1 MSPVRHLLIIS
12 FDILRQ
18 HDPRPS
24 YSIASLL
31 AFLSGSELAAAGQL
45 SLAHMPFNLKERPD
59 VTAAGVC
66 ADAVEGV
73 DLERLDFIAL
83 AVYAW
88 SERLVLELV
97 PLLRAAGFRGE
108 LILGGYQIT
117 ATASQDLD
125 ALYPDVRYFLKGYAE
140 ASLVRILEKHPN
152 CPRVLEER
160 PDFERLP
167 SIYLDGTIPLDPD
180 RPVDMLRW
188 ETKRGCASRCGFCEW
203 RNAANK
209 NVFEF
214 PMARIEDELA
224 FLGKHRIKKINVLD
238 ATFNSGRNYL
248 DIARLMLQLK
258 DTVFSVQAR
267 FENLMTPRGREFVEL
282 CASSNIHLELGLQ
295 TVVEGEM
302 QAIGRRNKLDSVRR
316 GMALLNER
324 NVSYEVSLIF
334 GIPGQTVASFLQS
347 VNFVL
352 RNGCSRIQCFPLRIP
367 RNSELEAMACAQCV
381 DEEEV
386 PGNFS
391 IAHVVGSFSFD
402 DAQWR
407 RMGRVAELLGN
418 RQDGSF
424 LIQQKE
430 DLSWALCKVIRE
442 LELGARPDGAHMA
455 PHSPASALRLGRAA
469 GAELRLYCKLDGR
482 IRRVAIKP
490 VQRDCVVW
498 LLD

>member
-1 MSPVRHLLIIS
+1 
-12 FDILRQ
+12 
-18 HDPRPS
+18 
-24 YSIASLL
+24 
-31 AFLSGSELAAAGQL
+31 
-45 SLAHMPFNLKERPD
+45 
-59 VTAAGVC
+59 
-66 ADAVEGV
+66 
-73 DLERLDFIAL
+73 
-83 AVYAW
+83 
-88 SERLVLELV
+88 
-97 PLLRAAGFRGE
+97 
-108 LILGGYQIT
+108 
-117 ATASQDLD
+117 
-125 ALYPDVRYFLKGYAE
+125 
-140 ASLVRILEKHPN
+140 
-152 CPRVLEER
+152 
-160 PDFERLP
+160 
-167 SIYLDGTIPLDPD
+167 
-180 RPVDMLRW
+180 
-188 ETKRGCASRCGFCEW
+188 
-203 RNAANK
+203 
-209 NVFEF
+209 
-214 PMARIEDELA
+214 
-224 FLGKHRIKKINVLD
+224 
-238 ATFNSGRNYL
+238 
-248 DIARLMLQLK
+248 
-258 DTVFSVQAR
+258 
-267 FENLMTPRGREFVEL
+267 
-282 CASSNIHLELGLQ
+282 
-295 TVVEGEM
+295 
-302 QAIGRRNKLDSVRR
+302 
-316 GMALLNER
+316 MALLNER